1 MEKNQTQFAKNVG
14 RGIGD
19 IKMIIKIAAIILIV
33 ISALMTSSAVGLI
46 PSREMSKSQNAYVS
60 ILIGSSIA
68 VLSAIGGYLIGI

>member
-1 MEKNQTQFAKNVG
+1 
-14 RGIGD
+14 
-19 IKMIIKIAAIILIV
+19 MIIKIAAIILIV